1 MKSEINYKMETGKN
15 PNMWR
20 LNNTLFNNQWVKD
33 ESRREIKKY
42 LEANK
47 NGNKT
52 YQNLWDEAKLVL
64 GGTFMAINSYIK
76 IFFKSQI

>member
-52 YQNLWDEAKLVL
+52 YQNL
-64 GGTFMAINSYIK
+64 
-76 IFFKSQI
+76 